1 MQKKCKPYKNFLFF
15 KVSVFLS
22 SLTVSVRKQ
31 TPRFK
36 NDSYSFSLI
45 IFAFA
50 KLRVSLQTTPNLCYR
65 QHCTSAYSLIL
76 DFMYAFRLPFTS
88 GGASRLPRG
97 HVSAFAPFG
106 HTHMR
111 TSGYAC
117 NPAIFLLS
125 QRNSHLYLYCLSFA
139 DNECKSELVYAVTP
153 SSYITCKRVLQ
164 HASKDMCRK
173 KGNFNKSTHIPISKN
188 GVPALNS

>member
-1 MQKKCKPYKNFLFF
+1 
-15 KVSVFLS
+15 
-22 SLTVSVRKQ
+22 
-31 TPRFK
+31 
-36 NDSYSFSLI
+36 
-45 IFAFA
+45 
-50 KLRVSLQTTPNLCYR
+50 
-65 QHCTSAYSLIL
+65 
-76 DFMYAFRLPFTS
+76 MYAFRLPFTS

-111 TSGYAC
+111 TLGYAC

-173 KGNFNKSTHIPISKN
+173 KGNFNNLIRVHTFPFQKMVYQPLILNIKLQVQPLKYSVQHICKKIIFFKKILDIYIYFSFIHLTTNLGLYIIKP
-188 GVPALNS
+188 